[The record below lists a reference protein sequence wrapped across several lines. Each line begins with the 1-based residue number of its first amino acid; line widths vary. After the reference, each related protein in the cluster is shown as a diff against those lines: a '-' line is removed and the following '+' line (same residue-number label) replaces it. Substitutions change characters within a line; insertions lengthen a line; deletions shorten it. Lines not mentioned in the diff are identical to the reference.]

1 MGAVTWGHR
10 AGQPPPPLCPPLVSG
25 RGAGGRAGQV
35 VWKLGFCVRGAG
47 YPGKASKL
55 GRPGQATCLWCDLGP
70 VPAPSEPV
78 S

>member
-1 MGAVTWGHR
+1 MGGGDMGAQSWPAPTS
-10 AGQPPPPLCPPLVSG
+10 ALPPPVSG

-35 VWKLGFCVRGAG
+35 VWKLGFCVHGG
-47 YPGKASKL
+47 GSPGKASKL
-55 GRPGQATCLWCDLGP
+55 GRPGRATCLWCDLGP

>member
-10 AGQPPPPLCPPLVSG
+10 AGRPPPPLCPPLVSG

-35 VWKLGFCVRGAG
+35 VWKLGLCVRGAG

-55 GRPGQATCLWCDLGP
+55 GRPGQATCLWCGLGP